1 MRDLQT
7 ELVMLEALFP
17 KGGVIYHKATGQA
30 FVVLGYRLDDQD
42 NELRLR
48 CDPGSGLPLL
58 LPPLSMTTEKP
69 TTTSDDE

>member
-1 MRDLQT
+1 MSDLLT

-30 FVVLGYRLDDQD
+30 FVTLGYRLDPDEK
-42 NELRLR
+42 ELRLR
-48 CDPGSGLPLL
+48 CDPGSGRPLL
-58 LPPLSMTTEKP
+58 LPPLSMTSEKP